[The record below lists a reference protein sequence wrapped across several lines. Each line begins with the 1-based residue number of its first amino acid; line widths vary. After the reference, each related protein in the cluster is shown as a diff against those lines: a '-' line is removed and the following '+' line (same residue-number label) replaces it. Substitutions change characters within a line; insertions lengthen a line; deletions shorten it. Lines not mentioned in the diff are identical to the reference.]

1 MILHFFEGVALSL
14 SAALMP
20 GPFQAFLLAQAL
32 KNGWR
37 ASLPMALAP
46 LITDGPIIVL
56 VLLVL
61 TRMPPWLVDGLRV
74 AGGLFM
80 IYLSGKVFLALRGA
94 GMVQKPDPDAA
105 RKGLLSAIALNAM
118 NPNPYLFWSVVGG
131 PIVLAGW
138 RESGG
143 LAVAFLAG
151 FYGTFVIALAVLIVV
166 FATAGRL
173 DPKITRTLMACSA
186 LALALFGL
194 YQCFLGLS
202 ALLP

>member
-1 MILHFFEGVALSL
+1 
-14 SAALMP
+14 
-20 GPFQAFLLAQAL
+20 
-32 KNGWR
+32 
-37 ASLPMALAP
+37 
-46 LITDGPIIVL
+46 
-56 VLLVL
+56 
-61 TRMPPWLVDGLRV
+61 MPPWLVDGLRV

-80 IYLSGKVFLALRGA
+80 IYLSRKVFLALRGA

-173 DPKITRTLMACSA
+173 DPNLPRTLMACSA